1 MNSAETLLTPSLR
14 ATRALLP
21 VALAAFVSACA
32 ATGAGFTEKAADDAS
47 PSTLQ
52 PKSAG
57 EAPAARRQMVATRSV
72 FGASEPEPPESLP
85 EVSLSPQL
93 LFQLLASEIAAQ
105 RGQLGSAAAT
115 YQRMA
120 EDTRD
125 PRLARRATELALAQR
140 ALDRA
145 LPAARLWYELSP
157 QSAQAGAT
165 FETLL
170 LSTGKLTEAEPLM
183 AKRLARAR
191 ADRKLPEYYRQTER
205 SLARVTDKAAALKLL
220 ERLAA
225 NDLELTEARLALA
238 AVASAAGDG
247 ERAVAEATAATRLD
261 PDNELT
267 AITAARFAN
276 DGPDGQAPGL
286 AILDGFLK
294 RKPKA
299 IEARFAY
306 ARLLAKEGRKSDAK
320 DQFELALKQEPESPA
335 ILFSLGQLAYQ
346 TDQKELAIDYLDRY
360 VALPDTVQR
369 DNNPAYL
376 FLGQISEELKRYKD
390 SIAYYEKVGQGQQ
403 YLDARIRRAI
413 AMGHDGQVEEGR
425 EVLRTTSVGSARERA
440 RLTSAEA
447 EILRVAEMDQ
457 EAFELLSAAVEKQPE
472 NPDLL
477 YDHAM
482 ASERVDK
489 IDIMEK
495 SLRKVIELNPESAHA
510 YNALGYTLADR
521 NLRLDEARELIEKSL
536 KLAPDD
542 PHILDSMGW
551 VLYRQGDLEGAEKY
565 LRKAF
570 AVAPEAEVSAHLG
583 EVLHVAGKREEAR
596 KFWAKA
602 QELDPD
608 NKILKSTLARLNISL

>member
-32 ATGAGFTEKAADDAS
+32 APGTGFTGKSADGSS
-47 PSTLQ
+47 PTTLQ
-52 PKSAG
+52 SKSAG
-57 EAPAARRQMVATRSV
+57 DAAPAPNQMVATRSV
-72 FGASEPEPPESLP
+72 FGATEAEPPETLP
-85 EVSLSPQL
+85 EVPLSPQL

-157 QSAQAGAT
+157 QSTQAAST

-170 LSTGKLTEAEPLM
+170 LSTGKLGEAEPLM

-191 ADRKLPEYYRQTER
+191 TERKLPEYYRQTER
-205 SLARVTDKAAALKLL
+205 SLARVTDKASALKLL
-220 ERLAA
+220 EKLAA
-225 NDLELTEARLALA
+225 QDLDLTEARLALA

-247 ERAVAEATAATRLD
+247 ERAMKEARAATSLD

-286 AILDGFLK
+286 AILDDFLQ

-320 DQFELALKQEPESPA
+320 DQFELALKQEPDSPA

-346 TDQKELAIDYLDRY
+346 TDQKELAVDYLDRY

-376 FLGQISEELKRYKD
+376 FLGQITEELKRYED
-390 SIAYYEKVGQGQQ
+390 AIAYYEKVGQGQQ

-413 AMGHDGQVEEGR
+413 VMGNDGQVDAGR
-425 EVLRTTSVGSARERA
+425 EVLRSTSVGSARERA

-447 EILRVAEMDQ
+447 EILRVAERDQ
-457 EAFELLSAAVEKQPE
+457 DAFVLLTAAILKQPE

-482 ASERVDK
+482 SAERVDK
-489 IDIMEK
+489 IDTMEK
-495 SLRKVIELNPESAHA
+495 SLRKVISINPESAHA

-521 NLRLDEARELIEKSL
+521 NLRLDDARNDGIIRAL
-536 KLAPDD
+536 
-542 PHILDSMGW
+542 
-551 VLYRQGDLEGAEKY
+551 
-565 LRKAF
+565 
-570 AVAPEAEVSAHLG
+570 
-583 EVLHVAGKREEAR
+583 
-596 KFWAKA
+596 
-602 QELDPD
+602 
-608 NKILKSTLARLNISL
+608 

>member
-1 MNSAETLLTPSLR
+1 MKTAYLLRNGQSFSPIIL
-14 ATRALLP
+14 ALL
-21 VALAAFVSACA
+21 LSACA
-32 ATGAGFTEKAADDAS
+32 VTPPGGSPLTTQLSSGGNTATKQAEDDKPAKRNTQVLAKRSLYSHSDPEK
-47 PSTLQ
+47 
-52 PKSAG
+52 
-57 EAPAARRQMVATRSV
+57 
-72 FGASEPEPPESLP
+72 PENLP
-85 EVSLSPQL
+85 DVDLNPQL

-105 RGQLGSAAAT
+105 RGQLGSATAT

-157 QSAQAGAT
+157 ESAQAGAT
-165 FETLL
+165 LETLL
-170 LSTGKLTEAEPLM
+170 LSTGDLEAAEPLM
-183 AKRLARAR
+183 AKRLSKARG
-191 ADRKLPEYYRQTER
+191 DKKLPQFYRQTER
-205 SLARVTDKAAALKLL
+205 SLSRVTDKKAALELL
-220 ERLAA
+220 DRIAVK
-225 NDLELTEARLALA
+225 DQDLTEARLALA
-238 AVASAAGDG
+238 AAANAAGDG
-247 ERAVAEATAATRLD
+247 ERAVRESEAAIGLD
-261 PDNELT
+261 PSNELT
-267 AITAARFAN
+267 AITAARFAQ
-276 DGPDGQAPGL
+276 DGPEGKAPGI
-286 AILDGFLK
+286 AILDDFLA

-299 IEARFAY
+299 IEARFSY
-306 ARLLAKEGRKSDAK
+306 ARLLASEGRKQDARQ
-320 DQFELALKQEPESPA
+320 QFELALKQEPESPA

-346 TDQKELAIDYLDRY
+346 TEQKELAIDYLSRY
-360 VALPDTVQR
+360 VALPESVQR

-376 FLGQISEELKRYKD
+376 FLGQVAEELKRYD
-390 SIAYYEKVGQGQQ
+390 EAIEYYSKVGQGEQ
-403 YLDARIRRAI
+403 YLDARIRGAI
-413 AMGHDGQVEEGR
+413 SMGNAGRVQEGR
-425 EVLRTTSVGSARERA
+425 DQLRSTSVGSARERA

-447 EILRVAEMDQ
+447 EILRVAGDNQ
-457 EAFELLSAAVEKQPE
+457 SAFDLLDAAVQKQPE

-482 ASERVDK
+482 SAERLDK
-489 IDIMEK
+489 IDVLEK
-495 SLRKVIELNPESAHA
+495 SLRKVIEINPESAHA

-536 KLAPDD
+536 SLAPDD

-570 AVAPEAEVSAHLG
+570 EKSPEAEVSTHLG
-583 EVLHVAGKREEAR
+583 EVLHMLGRLEEAR
-596 KFWAKA
+596 ELWAKA

>member
-1 MNSAETLLTPSLR
+1 MNSAATLPA
-14 ATRALLP
+14 ATLKTAKTLLP
-21 VALAAFVSACA
+21 VLLAALVSACA
-32 ATGAGFTEKAADDAS
+32 SSGANIAGKSADAAA

-52 PKSAG
+52 SKA
-57 EAPAARRQMVATRSV
+57 APDTNRKVATRSV
-72 FGASEPEPPESLP
+72 FGSTEAEPVESLP
-85 EVSLSPQL
+85 NLSLSPQL

-105 RGQLGSAAAT
+105 RGQLGSATAT

-145 LPAARLWYELSP
+145 LPAARLWHELSP
-157 QSAQAGAT
+157 NSAQASTT

-170 LSTGKLTEAEPLM
+170 LSTGELKEAEPLM
-183 AKRLARAR
+183 ARRLSKART
-191 ADRKLPEYYRQTER
+191 DRKLPEYYRQTER
-205 SLARVTDKAAALKLL
+205 ALSRVTDKPAALQLL
-220 ERLAA
+220 ERLASE
-225 NDLELTEARLALA
+225 DLKLTEARLALA
-238 AVASAAGDG
+238 AIASAAGDG
-247 ERAVAEATAATRLD
+247 ERAVAEARAAAKLD
-261 PDNELT
+261 PSNELT

-286 AILDGFLK
+286 AILDDFLN

-306 ARLLAKEGRKSDAK
+306 ARLLAKEGRKDDAK
-320 DQFELALKQEPESPA
+320 EQFELALKQEPESPA

-346 TDQKELAIDYLDRY
+346 TDQKELAIDYLSRY
-360 VALPDTVQR
+360 VALADTVQR

-376 FLGQISEELKRYKD
+376 FLGQITEELKRYKD
-390 SIAYYEKVGQGQQ
+390 SIDYYEKVGQGQQ

-413 AMGHDGQVEEGR
+413 VMGNDGQVDAGR
-425 EVLRTTSVGSARERA
+425 EVLRSTSVGSARERA

-447 EILRVAEMDQ
+447 EILRVAERDQ
-457 EAFELLSAAVEKQPE
+457 EAFELLSAAILKQPE

-482 ASERVDK
+482 SAERVDK
-489 IDIMEK
+489 IDTMEK
-495 SLRKVIELNPESAHA
+495 SLRKVISINPESAHA

-521 NLRLDEARELIEKSL
+521 NLRLDDARKLIEKSL
-536 KLAPDD
+536 KLAPNDA
-542 PHILDSMGW
+542 HILDSMGW

-565 LRKAF
+565 LRKAYE
-570 AVAPEAEVSAHLG
+570 AAPEAEVSTHLG
-583 EVLHVAGKREEAR
+583 EVLHVAGKTEEAR
-596 KFWAKA
+596 ALWIKA